1 MGAIHVDAT
10 IRNPADRSRSWRG
23 RFLVDGR
30 AMNTV
35 VPPECM
41 AAVGLS
47 PWGRRT
53 HLLPDGRRAD
63 LEVAGAVIEF
73 MNDFVGGTIVVGEA
87 GSEPVLGFTALQSMG
102 MEVDVENHEL
112 RKLPAIRLKAVAQR
126 PRLVARS
133 ACLQPTG

>member
-10 IRNPADRSRSWRG
+10 IRNPADQSRSWRG
-23 RFLVDGR
+23 RFLVDRR

-41 AAVGLS
+41 EAVGLS

-53 HLLPDGRRAD
+53 HLLPDGRRVD

-102 MEVDVENHEL
+102 VEADIENHEL
-112 RKLPAIRLKAVAQR
+112 RKLPAIRLKAVAQLPR
-126 PRLVARS
+126 PVARS
-133 ACLQPTG
+133 ACLRPTG